1 VTPVF
6 VTLCETLFFAAF
18 PLIEKKPMALE
29 HAARKNDDF
38 MIVSMPPDVCL
49 TPVGNAIV
57 PIPYPIV
64 AKLGGSSQVSPNV
77 RFDGDPAFMHNESF
91 VNAVKGDEPGSK
103 GGVVT
108 GTNKLI
114 SHAIL
119 HSPSVRVNGKPLVRT
134 ADQMWMN
141 QRKP

>member
-1 VTPVF
+1 
-6 VTLCETLFFAAF
+6 
-18 PLIEKKPMALE
+18 MALE
-29 HAARKNDDF
+29 HAARKSDEF
-38 MIVSMPPDVCL
+38 VIISMPPDVCL
-49 TPVGNAIV
+49 TPVGNSVV

-64 AKLGGSSQVSPNV
+64 AKLGGANQVSPNV
-77 RFDGDPAFMHNESF
+77 NFGGDAAFMHSESF
-91 VNAVKGDEPGSK
+91 VAVVTGDEPGTK

-119 HSPSVRVNGKPLVRT
+119 HSPSVRVNGKALVRT

-141 QRKP
+141 QKAP